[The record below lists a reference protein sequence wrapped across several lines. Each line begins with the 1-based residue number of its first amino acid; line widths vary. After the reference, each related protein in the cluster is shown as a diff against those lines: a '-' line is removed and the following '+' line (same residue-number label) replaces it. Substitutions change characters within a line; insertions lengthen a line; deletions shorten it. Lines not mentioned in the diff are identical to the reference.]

1 MGSRYLSA
9 LLERHDLRGILTA
22 ARFTFQPVLPEC
34 SIWRLPMIRLHKPI
48 AALAFLLLAA
58 FSSSCTPGGPGARSM
73 NEPLN
78 IACADGFKPKG
89 DGSCSF

>member
-1 MGSRYLSA
+1 
-9 LLERHDLRGILTA
+9 
-22 ARFTFQPVLPEC
+22 
-34 SIWRLPMIRLHKPI
+34 MIRLHKPI